1 MAKQDR
7 YIGDTACGVLPLIKD
22 SGMTSH
28 DAVFAVRR
36 LYSTARVGHT
46 GTLDP
51 MASGV
56 LIVLVGRSAKAT
68 EYILHDRKRYTA
80 TLRLGIETDT
90 EDICGSVTA
99 SREPPSELDIPDIIH
114 HFTGE
119 QKQIPPMYS
128 AIKIGG
134 QKLLDL
140 ARQGITIERE
150 PRDINIFSL
159 DISRTDRA
167 DELLLDVCCS
177 GGTYIRTLCADIG
190 SYIGC
195 GSCMASLRRTENS
208 GFSESDCVTLSALSE
223 MTEQQRL
230 ELLRPTESLF
240 SDLPSLTPNKFNAHL
255 LRSGCTVLCG
265 KLGIPEER
273 STVGE
278 RLRLCDERGF
288 FSLGEV
294 VETEEGAA
302 VKPIKKFRLD

>member
-1 MAKQDR
+1 MAKQNR

-56 LIVLVGRSAKAT
+56 LIILVGRSAKAA
-68 EYILHDRKRYTA
+68 EYILHDRKRYIA

-99 SREPPSELDIPDIIH
+99 QHDIPSEPDIPDIIR

-128 AIKIGG
+128 AIKVGG

-140 ARQGITIERE
+140 ARQGITVERE
-150 PRDINIFSL
+150 PRDITVFSL
-159 DISRTDRA
+159 DISRTGRP
-167 DELLLDVCCS
+167 DELLLDVSCS

-190 SYIGC
+190 SYLGC
-195 GSCMASLRRTENS
+195 GGCMSVLRRTEI
-208 GFSESDCVTLSALSE
+208 GGIPVTHAHTLEAVIAAAAAGTAE
-223 MTEQQRL
+223 
-230 ELLRPTESLF
+230 ELLIPVDSLWAAMPEYRA
-240 SDLPSLTPNKFNAHL
+240 DEARTRRIKCGNEIKTPALPDGDYRVYSECGEFLMLGRAQGGVMK
-255 LRSGCTVLCG
+255 TV
-265 KLGIPEER
+265 K
-273 STVGE
+273 S
-278 RLRLCDERGF
+278 F
-288 FSLGEV
+288 FEV
-294 VETEEGAA
+294 
-302 VKPIKKFRLD
+302 